1 MTHQPSDDRSP
12 PPRAY
17 TAGVTPAKTAGPLQ
31 ADRRND
37 VAVIGAGFT
46 GLSAALHLAEAG
58 ASVTVLEAR
67 SVGWGAS
74 GRAFGQVVPYLKHD
88 ERSIVEHY
96 GKEDAVRILDAV
108 ARGPDLV
115 FDLIERHDIACNAVR
130 SGLIFAAHVDGA
142 SAGLERR
149 ARFWQAI
156 GAPVRMLEGSACEAA
171 IGSSFYRAALLDERG
186 GHINP
191 FAYAAGLAH
200 AAMQAGA
207 VIHDDTPVRAVEPNG
222 TGWRVRGSSGAVQ
235 ADAVV
240 IATNAYTTDLW
251 PGLRERVVPV
261 RGHAMV
267 SAPLGNNVR
276 RMILPGGQSLTDTRR
291 LFSGI
296 RLLPDGRLHASGDGP
311 LFGPERG
318 PYQEQIA
325 ARVRSLYP
333 FLGDVSW
340 EESWSGWIAL
350 TRDQFPRLHTLAPGV
365 YAALGYSGRG
375 IAAATLMG
383 RDLARLITGGADPV
397 FPASP
402 LRKLAFHAFAPMG
415 VSGVVRWY
423 RMRDAAELGV
433 RQS

>member
-1 MTHQPSDDRSP
+1 MNHEPSNDRSP

-17 TAGVTPAKTAGPLQ
+17 TDSVTPAKTAGPLQ
-31 ADRRND
+31 TDQRTD

-58 ASVTVLEAR
+58 ATVTVLEAKNV
-67 SVGWGAS
+67 SWGAS

-88 ERSIVEHY
+88 ERSVVEHY
-96 GKEDAVRILDAV
+96 GKENAIRILDAV
-108 ARGPDLV
+108 SRGPDLV
-115 FDLIERHDIACNAVR
+115 FELIERHNIACNAVR
-130 SGLIFAAHVDGA
+130 TGLIFAAHVDDATG
-142 SAGLERR
+142 GLERR
-149 ARFWQAI
+149 AKFWQGV
-156 GAPVRMLEGSACEAA
+156 GAPLRMLEGSACEAA

-191 FAYAAGLAH
+191 FAYATGLAH
-200 AAMQAGA
+200 AATQAGV
-207 VIHDDTPVRAVEPNG
+207 VIHEDTPVHAIEREG
-222 TGWRVRGSSGAVQ
+222 TGWRVRSYTRAVL
-235 ADAVV
+235 AGTVV

-251 PGLRERVVPV
+251 PGLRESVVPV

-267 SAPLGNNVR
+267 SAPLSDNVR

-318 PYQEQIA
+318 PYRTRIA
-325 ARVRSLYP
+325 ARVHALYP
-333 FLGDVSW
+333 FLGDVTW

-350 TRDQFPRLHTLAPGV
+350 TRDQFPRLHTLAPSV

-397 FPASP
+397 FPTTP
-402 LRKLAFHAFAPMG
+402 LQKLALRSFAPLA
-415 VSGVVRWY
+415 VSSVVRWY
-423 RMRDAAELGV
+423 RARDAADLRV